1 MYRTENL
8 ILGAHGAIMVGVKVV
23 VSKPE
28 VWTDE
33 EAFRDPDESQREEKC
48 LQTENISQ
56 ETLDSSTKVIVPG
69 QKYCKYAWQQN
80 SPNSEDVQ
88 EEDKLSKNVESYR
101 KLSHE
106 LKDRVL
112 NKGCH
117 QQFEFRDGHIFN
129 SPIPRLVLGVQ
140 RFNLRSGSD
149 VILVR
154 KNSYDKRQRWL
165 HKEDSRTFHLMSNP
179 KLVLAVAI
187 PTDTNEDAA
196 EITSYPVIVQK
207 YKPYG
212 NGASNQKWGY
222 LKNRKVLKAFY
233 STKLDIEVTTA
244 NYVGVCTSSV
254 AKDEEINQV
263 GYYFRLPGRKTKIM
277 VCLACAKSL
286 IGQKEVKKLP
296 PTSKFLCAFGSKEQK
311 QFSLKYLNVIGT
323 NQLTSGPPLPEG
335 DLAPYEAEDAIR
347 HYEDLLLSFQRKAS
361 THTLSHNILATMR
374 QTPVKIIAHRNG
386 TGCSN
391 GKLVIAQSFPMLL
404 SGCTVQ
410 LGLTRAASR
419 LYTYDGTTILNL
431 NDLILWAVSET
442 LKHKSLEVKKY
453 ALPEENKEIAILSK
467 EDKKTNQGE
476 IKTRS
481 HSSSARRN
489 SINSGLLTFILK
501 TPIEVWVSCGEP
513 FIPLDA
519 LQRSEKLERANWLK
533 KDKILADLDV
543 MKHKMRQLKG
553 RRVLAPKISKMVP
566 TKNHSRHGEVKG
578 WSEPSQEEKK
588 LLEHIES
595 AEAQLSEV
603 QSLQTK
609 RSPVVSLKQS
619 SLYTQPNTKR
629 VLAYIV
635 GNKRED
641 GIYAW
646 GRSINELLDQ
656 CSTRLRMTCPAKT
669 LYTPDGK
676 RLTSWNDIKREMVIC
691 VSSGN
696 HFVNHKE
703 SKKLV
708 DIQASSAHNRKQ
720 MKAHAADIVAPVIES
735 SQSKTDKTDSVL
747 SLYTSPALE
756 GWGQVIF
763 QPIKDKNMK
772 LKRTKD
778 QGTNTGK
785 KKNLSGTLEKLLG
798 KGLIHPLLNK

>member
-28 VWTDE
+28 VWADE
-33 EAFRDPDESQREEKC
+33 EVIREQEESQWEEKC
-48 LQTENISQ
+48 LQTEDTSQ
-56 ETLDSSTKVIVPG
+56 ETLESPTRVIVPG

-88 EEDKLSKNVESYR
+88 EEEKLSKNMESYR

-165 HKEDSRTFHLMSNP
+165 HKEESRTFHLMSNP
-179 KLVLAVAI
+179 KLVLAVAM
-187 PTDTNEDAA
+187 PTDTNEEAT
-196 EITSYPVIVQK
+196 EITSYPVIVQ
-207 YKPYG
+207 
-212 NGASNQKWGY
+212 
-222 LKNRKVLKAFY
+222 
-233 STKLDIEVTTA
+233 
-244 NYVGVCTSSV
+244 
-254 AKDEEINQV
+254 

-311 QFSLKYLNVIGT
+311 QFSLKYLNVIGM
-323 NQLTSGPPLPEG
+323 NQLTSGPPPPEG
-335 DLAPYEAEDAIR
+335 DLATYEAEDAIR
-347 HYEDLLLSFQRKAS
+347 HYEDLLLAFQKKTS

-404 SGCTVQ
+404 SGCTIQ

-419 LYTYDGTTILNL
+419 LYTYDGTTILSL
-431 NDLILWAVSET
+431 NDLIFWAVSEN

-453 ALPEENKEIAILSK
+453 ALPEENKEMAIMSK
-467 EDKKTNQGE
+467 EDKKTSQVE
-476 IKTRS
+476 IKSHS
-481 HSSSARRN
+481 HSSSARWSSVN
-489 SINSGLLTFILK
+489 SALLTFILK

-519 LQRSEKLERANWLK
+519 LQKSEKLERANWLK

-578 WSEPSQEEKK
+578 WSDPSQEEKK

-603 QSLQTK
+603 QSQQNK
-609 RSPVVSLKQS
+609 RNPVVPLKQS

-646 GRSINELLDQ
+646 GRSITELLDQ

-720 MKAHAADIVAPVIES
+720 LKAHAADTVVAPVIEG
-735 SQSKTDKTDSVL
+735 SQSKTDKKDSVL

-756 GWGQVIF
+756 GWEGPHSSPSKQMTTVEMPF
-763 QPIKDKNMK
+763 F
-772 LKRTKD
+772 
-778 QGTNTGK
+778 
-785 KKNLSGTLEKLLG
+785 
-798 KGLIHPLLNK
+798 

>member
-28 VWTDE
+28 VWADE
-33 EAFRDPDESQREEKC
+33 EVIREQEESQWEEKC
-48 LQTENISQ
+48 LQTEDTSQ
-56 ETLDSSTKVIVPG
+56 ETLESPTRVIVPG

-88 EEDKLSKNVESYR
+88 EEEKLSKNMESYR

-165 HKEDSRTFHLMSNP
+165 HKEESRTFHLMSNP
-179 KLVLAVAI
+179 KLVLAVAM
-187 PTDTNEDAA
+187 PTDTNEEAT
-196 EITSYPVIVQK
+196 EITSYPVIVQ
-207 YKPYG
+207 
-212 NGASNQKWGY
+212 
-222 LKNRKVLKAFY
+222 
-233 STKLDIEVTTA
+233 
-244 NYVGVCTSSV
+244 
-254 AKDEEINQV
+254 

-311 QFSLKYLNVIGT
+311 QFSLKYLNVIGM
-323 NQLTSGPPLPEG
+323 NQLTSGPPPPEG
-335 DLAPYEAEDAIR
+335 DLATYEAEDAIR
-347 HYEDLLLSFQRKAS
+347 HYEDLLLAFQKKTS

-404 SGCTVQ
+404 SGCTIQ

-419 LYTYDGTTILNL
+419 LYTYDGTTILSL
-431 NDLILWAVSET
+431 NDLIFWAVSEN

-453 ALPEENKEIAILSK
+453 ALPEENKEMAIMSK
-467 EDKKTNQGE
+467 EDKKTSQVE

-481 HSSSARRN
+481 HSSSARWSSVN
-489 SINSGLLTFILK
+489 SALLTFILK

-519 LQRSEKLERANWLK
+519 LQKSEKLERANWLK

-578 WSEPSQEEKK
+578 WSDPSQEEKK

-603 QSLQTK
+603 QSQQNK
-609 RSPVVSLKQS
+609 RNPVVPLKQS

-646 GRSINELLDQ
+646 GRSITELLDQ

-669 LYTPDGK
+669 LYTPEGK

-720 MKAHAADIVAPVIES
+720 LKAHAADTVVAPVIES
-735 SQSKTDKTDSVL
+735 SQSKTDKKDSVL

-756 GWGQVIF
+756 GWEGPHSSPSKQMTTVEMPF
-763 QPIKDKNMK
+763 F
-772 LKRTKD
+772 
-778 QGTNTGK
+778 
-785 KKNLSGTLEKLLG
+785 
-798 KGLIHPLLNK
+798 

>member
-28 VWTDE
+28 VWADE
-33 EAFRDPDESQREEKC
+33 EVIREQEESQWEEKC
-48 LQTENISQ
+48 LQTEDTSQ
-56 ETLDSSTKVIVPG
+56 ETLESPTRVIVPG

-88 EEDKLSKNVESYR
+88 EEEKLSKNMESYR

-165 HKEDSRTFHLMSNP
+165 HKEESRTFHLMSNP
-179 KLVLAVAI
+179 KLVLAVAM
-187 PTDTNEDAA
+187 PTDTNEEAT
-196 EITSYPVIVQK
+196 EITSYPVIVQ
-207 YKPYG
+207 
-212 NGASNQKWGY
+212 
-222 LKNRKVLKAFY
+222 
-233 STKLDIEVTTA
+233 
-244 NYVGVCTSSV
+244 
-254 AKDEEINQV
+254 

-311 QFSLKYLNVIGT
+311 QFSLKYLNVIGM
-323 NQLTSGPPLPEG
+323 NQLTSGPPPPEG
-335 DLAPYEAEDAIR
+335 DLATYEAEDAIR
-347 HYEDLLLSFQRKAS
+347 HYEDLLLAFQKKTS

-404 SGCTVQ
+404 SGCTIQ

-419 LYTYDGTTILNL
+419 LYTYDGTTILSL
-431 NDLILWAVSET
+431 NDLIFWAVSEN

-453 ALPEENKEIAILSK
+453 ALPEENKEMAIMSK
-467 EDKKTNQGE
+467 EDKKTSQVE

-481 HSSSARRN
+481 HSSSARWSSVN
-489 SINSGLLTFILK
+489 SALLTFILK

-519 LQRSEKLERANWLK
+519 LQKSEKLERANWLK

-578 WSEPSQEEKK
+578 WSDPSQEEKK

-603 QSLQTK
+603 QSQQNK
-609 RSPVVSLKQS
+609 RNPVVPLKQS

-646 GRSINELLDQ
+646 GRSITELLDQ

-669 LYTPDGK
+669 LYTPEGK

-720 MKAHAADIVAPVIES
+720 LKAHAADTVVAPVIES
-735 SQSKTDKTDSVL
+735 SQSKTDKKDSVL

-763 QPIKDKNMK
+763 QPIQDKNMK

-778 QGTNTGK
+778 QGTNTGR